1 MAMTQTDKDIR
12 EIAHLLRD
20 LVNAER
26 SRNALL
32 AKIATALE
40 SDTDTSKDKE

>member
-1 MAMTQTDKDIR
+1 MAMTQTDKDIH
-12 EIAHLLRD
+12 EIAHLLRN
-20 LVNAER
+20 LVNAEQ

-40 SDTDTSKDKE
+40 SDADTAKDKE